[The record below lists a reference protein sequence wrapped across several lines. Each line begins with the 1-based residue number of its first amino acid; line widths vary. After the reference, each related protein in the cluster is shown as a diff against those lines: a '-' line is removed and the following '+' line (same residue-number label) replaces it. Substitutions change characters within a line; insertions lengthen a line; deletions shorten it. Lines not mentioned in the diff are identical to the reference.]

1 MVILKELLFESYQN
15 IFDEE
20 TKRKYA
26 NEVFELLQNAYS
38 KIGGIKGSGFSSP
51 EDMIQNIP
59 FWKLFIYKGK
69 VIACMMYKDKGG
81 RKMVAIGSIRDKTNP
96 LYDKSKEIVFTMMKD
111 DVKTFRSYGEI
122 SGNVL
127 KKYKSLI
134 PNFFEEFCVPAET
147 VSKYFTDII
156 PTGKYTYKRKIGN
169 EYIEKVMYGK
179 LPI

>member
-69 VIACMMYKDKGG
+69 VIYINASGTDPKSWY
-81 RKMVAIGSIRDKTNP
+81 II
-96 LYDKSKEIVFTMMKD
+96 LDKSEDGFYRVQLTC
-111 DVKTFRSYGEI
+111 SEL
-122 SGNVL
+122 GN
-127 KKYKSLI
+127 I
-134 PNFFEEFCVPAET
+134 TINF
-147 VSKYFTDII
+147 VSENDENFSQ
-156 PTGKYTYKRKIGN
+156 TYPVESPWIGG
-169 EYIEKVMYGK
+169 Y
-179 LPI
+179 